1 MKLISR
7 TINERTYDVMCLN
20 VKTAEVSINTYS
32 LGSATYNTKKRTL
45 DALRAMYETDEHK
58 LVDIVKT
65 SLSERLYV
73 MTEDAFIKAAVA
85 VNDIK
90 EARAY
95 FKANPDESADVEVVE
110 G

>member
-32 LGSATYNTKKRTL
+32 LGSATFNTKKRTL
-45 DALRAMYETDEHK
+45 DALRAQYETDEHK